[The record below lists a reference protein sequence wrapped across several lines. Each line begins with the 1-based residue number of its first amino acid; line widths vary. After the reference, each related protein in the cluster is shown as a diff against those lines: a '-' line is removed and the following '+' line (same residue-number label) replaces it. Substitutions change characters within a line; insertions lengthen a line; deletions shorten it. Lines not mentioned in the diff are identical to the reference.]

1 MKPKRVVDGGRS
13 RRLPNQKLRSRE
25 HLLPSEVDALLE
37 AAKEHS
43 RYPDRDYA
51 LILMMFRHGLRA
63 VEAAMLEW
71 RDVDLSQGN
80 LYIRRVKGSQSG
92 VHPLKPEEQEAIL
105 RVRQSDVFQIFVNE
119 RKRSFLI
126 PATVPGRADKA
137 TGISRIVERVGKVAG
152 LDIKVHA
159 HMLRHS
165 CGYWLANQG
174 YDIRLIQDY
183 LGHKNIQHTVRY
195 TKLNPERFREIRWS
209 IDTPHRMAD
218 GVFREKEIN

>member
-1 MKPKRVVDGGRS
+1 MPKLKHVADGGRS
-13 RRLPNQKLRSRE
+13 RRLPNQKFRSRE

-43 RYPDRDYA
+43 RYPDRDHA

-92 VHPLKPEEQEAIL
+92 VHPLEHDEREAIL
-105 RVRQSDVFQIFVNE
+105 KIRQNDVFQIFVNE
-119 RKRSFLI
+119 RQRSFLI
-126 PATVPGRADKA
+126 PATIPGRADRA
-137 TGISRIVERVGKVAG
+137 TGISRIVERMGEAAG
-152 LDIKVHA
+152 LGIKIHA

-174 YDIRLIQDY
+174 YDTRLIQDY

-195 TKLNPERFREIRWS
+195 TKLNPERFRQIRWR
-209 IDTPHRMAD
+209 D
-218 GVFREKEIN
+218 